1 MKRRT
6 KILATVGPSSNNV
19 ESLEK
24 MIRAGVNVF
33 RMNFSHGT
41 HEEHE
46 EVLKNIRIA
55 TKNCGWVVGVLQDIC
70 GPKIRVGSLDKDFAL
85 KTGDKL
91 VFMREDI
98 KGYQESEDRYVLSIN
113 QPSVLELIKEG
124 EYIYLYD
131 GRIRVKVD
139 EIAEGAV
146 TGIVE
151 NDGVLSS
158 NKGVNFPNTK
168 ININVITEKDKADM
182 LWGIK
187 NQVDF
192 MAISFVQNADDMRQA
207 RAILDENSGC
217 QELIAKIEK
226 FDAVEN
232 IDEIL
237 AESDGI
243 MVARGDLGIE
253 VPYYMVPTIQ
263 KTLIKKANAQAK
275 PVVTATQM
283 LLSMTENEIAT
294 RAEISDVANAVL
306 DGTDAVM
313 LSEESAIGHN
323 PTLAVQTMSNT
334 IIQTETIY
342 PYNKFDEFENRDVQ
356 DVIDLSATQLATKLN
371 SNGILALST
380 SGMSAK
386 KMSRYRPDVDIL
398 AVTHDDRVAR
408 KLTLAWGVAPAFS
421 VRKNKLDLMLSEVVH
436 KGLERNVIK
445 KENTYILTAGDPVGI
460 VGTTNNIR
468 ILKEIEIE
476 YFASLTEKKTKKEEP
491 KAATLF

>member
-1 MKRRT
+1 MKRRS
-6 KILATVGPSSNNV
+6 KILATVGPSSNDV

-41 HEEHE
+41 HEDHE
-46 EVLKNIRIA
+46 EVLKNIRTA

-70 GPKIRVGSLDKDFAL
+70 GPKIRVGTLDKPFNL

-91 VFMREDI
+91 VFMRETMQ
-98 KGYQESEDRYVLSIN
+98 GYQESEDRYVLSIN
-113 QPSVLELIKEG
+113 QPSVLDLIKTG

-151 NDGVLSS
+151 NDGVLAS

-168 ININVITEKDKADM
+168 ININIITDKDKADM

-207 RAILDENSGC
+207 RAILDEHGGY

-232 IDEIL
+232 IDEII

-263 KTLIKKANAQAK
+263 KEMIKKANAQAK
-275 PVVTATQM
+275 PVITATQM

-323 PTLAVQTMSNT
+323 PTLAVQTMANT
-334 IIQTETIY
+334 IIQAETIY
-342 PYNKFDEFENRDVQ
+342 PYNKFDKFINRDAK
-356 DVIDLSATQLATKLN
+356 DIIDLSTTQLATKLN
-371 SNGILALST
+371 SNGILALTT

-398 AVTHDDRVAR
+398 AVTHDDKIAR

-421 VRKNKLDLMLSEVVH
+421 VRKNKLDLMLSEVMH
-436 KGLERNVIK
+436 TGLERGVIK
-445 KENTYILTAGDPVGI
+445 RENTYILTAGDPVG
-460 VGTTNNIR
+460 VAGTTNNIR
-468 ILKEIEIE
+468 ILKEIEID
-476 YFASLTEKKTKKEEP
+476 YFAGLSEKKKKKEEP